1 MKQLFL
7 TSFMAAVAL
16 SGCNSNKMEHDASG
30 TFETTDI
37 LVSAEVPGKI
47 ESFDITEGDHV
58 KKGQYIGCIDTTQL
72 FLKKLQLEATSKS
85 VAVRKPNVSVQVAA
99 TKNQI
104 AKANVEKARIQ
115 RLLRDGAATQKQL
128 DDVNSQLDVLK
139 STLSAQLNS
148 LTTSIQGLDKE
159 SNVYQIQ
166 VAQIED
172 QLRRSRIL
180 SPINGT
186 ILAKY
191 AEPGEMA
198 QTGKALFKIA
208 DMRHLFMKAYL
219 VSDQLAEIKIG
230 QKVTV
235 FINGKEEGRQKSYPG
250 IITWVADEAE
260 FTPKTIQTEDE
271 RQNLVYA
278 VKIAVDNMDEAIKIG
293 MYGDVDFSTKN
304 DR

>member
-7 TSFMAAVAL
+7 TSFIAVVAL
-16 SGCNSNKMEHDASG
+16 SACNPNKMEHDASG

-37 LVSAEVPGKI
+37 LVSAEVSGKI
-47 ESFDITEGDHV
+47 ESFGITEGDQLE
-58 KKGQYIGCIDTTQL
+58 KGQYIGFIDTTQL
-72 FLKKLQLEATSKS
+72 FLKKLQLEATSRS
-85 VAVRKPNVSVQVAA
+85 VSVRKPNVPVQVAA
-99 TKNQI
+99 TKDQI

-115 RLLRDGAATQKQL
+115 RLLSDGAATQKQL
-128 DDVNSQLDVLK
+128 DDINSQLDVLK

-148 LTTSIQGLDKE
+148 LTTSVQGLDKE

-172 QLRRSRIL
+172 QLRRSRIF

-208 DMRHLFMKAYL
+208 DMRHLFLRAYL

-230 QKVTV
+230 QQVTV
-235 FINGKEEGRQKSYPG
+235 FINGKDGVQKSYPG
-250 IITWVADEAE
+250 TIAWIADEAE
-260 FTPKTIQTEDE
+260 FTPKTIQTKDE

-278 VKIAVDNMDEAIKIG
+278 VKIAVDNKDGAIKIG
-293 MYGDVDFSTKN
+293 MYGDVDFSKKK
-304 DR
+304 